1 MTRQRPPAPLNPLQL
16 EKARLEDARRYP
28 GCVVML
34 GCLICGYAKGY
45 MVEKV
50 ILRLH
55 QSGAGGFQTP
65 VADIASM
72 AKVLCPRCKGKH
84 WTSQFAYPAHLQERD
99 LKRLAARA
107 RN

>member
-1 MTRQRPPAPLNPLQL
+1 MTRGADAPLRKIDLP
-16 EKARLEDARRYP
+16 KARLEDARRYP

-34 GCLICGYAKGY
+34 GCVVCGYAKGY

-50 ILRLH
+50 ILRLRELRD
-55 QSGAGGFQTP
+55 GGFQTP
-65 VADIASM
+65 VGDVARM
-72 AKVLCPRCKGKH
+72 VKRTCPRCRGKD
-84 WTSQFAYPAHLQERD
+84 WITQFAYPAHLEERE